1 MLSDRGH
8 SVAIIGAGA
17 VGVCCANYLRDAGF
31 DVVMID
37 PIEPGDPQQCSYG
50 NAGGLSPGSCIP
62 NAMPG
67 ILRELPGLL
76 LDPEGPVSL
85 RLLDLPHALPWLLRF
100 LWSSRA
106 SRVGEIAD
114 AMIALNRLTFEFY
127 EPLVAQAGCKDLI
140 QHRGQLFVYEDPTAP
155 SRATLSTKMRR
166 DRGVRVELLDESQ
179 LRERE
184 PSLSPAYKAGIFLPE
199 QGQCVN
205 PGRLI
210 ASLWQLAAQK
220 GARQL
225 RTKAKGFAF
234 GQNGPIGVLTDDGP
248 VPADF
253 FVVAAGV
260 SSAPLAR
267 QLAVH
272 VPLIAERGYHVVL
285 ENADVGL
292 RANTCCAARRFVA
305 APMEGGLRLT
315 GTAEFAKPS
324 APPRWE
330 RAEMLVRQAKF
341 MFPSLSATS
350 VHRWMGSRP
359 STPDSIPVIERT
371 PRYSNAILAFGHGH
385 QGLMAASTTG
395 KLVSQLVA
403 GETPRIDLSPYRS
416 SRF

>member
-1 MLSDRGH
+1 MFIDRGR

-31 DVVMID
+31 DVVIID
-37 PIEPGDPQQCSYG
+37 PVEPGDPQQCSYG

-106 SRVGEIAD
+106 SRAGEIAD
-114 AMIALNRLTFEFY
+114 AMIELNRLTFEFY
-127 EPLVAQAGCKDLI
+127 QPLVAQAGCKDLI
-140 QHRGQLFVYEDPTAP
+140 QYRGQLFVYEDPIAP

-179 LRERE
+179 LRELE
-184 PSLSPAYKAGIFLPE
+184 PSLSPAYKAGLFLPE

-234 GQNGPIGVLTDDGP
+234 GQNGPVSILTDDGP
-248 VPADF
+248 VSADF

-260 SSAPLAR
+260 CSAPLAR

-285 ENADVGL
+285 ENTDVGL

-305 APMEGGLRLT
+305 AQMEGGLRVT

-403 GETPRIDLSPYRS
+403 GETTRIDLSPYRS

>member
-1 MLSDRGH
+1 MAIGARVAMSSDRGG
-8 SVAIIGAGA
+8 SVAVIGAGA

-31 DVVMID
+31 DVVVID
-37 PIEPGDPQQCSYG
+37 PVEPGDPQQCSYG

-114 AMIALNRLTFEFY
+114 AMIELNRLTFEFY

-140 QHRGQLFVYEDPTAP
+140 QYRGQLFVYEDPTAP

-179 LRERE
+179 LRELE
-184 PSLSPAYKAGIFLPE
+184 PSLSPAYKAGLFLPE

-210 ASLWQLAAQK
+210 ASLWRLAAQK

-234 GQNGPIGVLTDDGP
+234 GQNR
-248 VPADF
+248 
-253 FVVAAGV
+253 AGW
-260 SSAPLAR
+260 
-267 QLAVH
+267 
-272 VPLIAERGYHVVL
+272 
-285 ENADVGL
+285 
-292 RANTCCAARRFVA
+292 
-305 APMEGGLRLT
+305 RLD
-315 GTAEFAKPS
+315 
-324 APPRWE
+324 R
-330 RAEMLVRQAKF
+330 
-341 MFPSLSATS
+341 
-350 VHRWMGSRP
+350 
-359 STPDSIPVIERT
+359 
-371 PRYSNAILAFGHGH
+371 
-385 QGLMAASTTG
+385 
-395 KLVSQLVA
+395 
-403 GETPRIDLSPYRS
+403 
-416 SRF
+416 